1 MVPIFERKRK
11 GFWLLSVFVVTGFLF
26 LSFGSCKFS
35 TQERIEETR
44 EVMGSY
50 ATITLFS
57 DEETGNEAINAAF
70 DRIKE
75 IEDIA
80 SVYDENSEASFLNKN
95 GYLDDPSPDFLNL
108 INNSIEYYNITGGS
122 FDITVQPLLDL
133 WSAGELWKETPEVQ
147 AQRIEETFPV
157 IGSDKII
164 VSDDGIE
171 FSVDGMAI
179 TFGGIAQGYA
189 VDEAIKI
196 IKGFG
201 IKQALVNISG
211 DIYAMGIEPDGDKW
225 AVELENPD
233 RSGDADTGIEPL
245 PAFIF
250 TDKAVTTSGN
260 YYRYYD
266 PEGEVGHIM
275 DPRTGYTAGSCISS
289 TVIANTCIDADVL
302 ATTVF
307 VLGPEDG
314 MDLVESLDG
323 VEAFIIDSDR
333 NLYSSSGLSE
343 YIN

>member
-1 MVPIFERKRK
+1 MPIFKK
-11 GFWLLSVFVVTGFLF
+11 KIKVLYLLNVFLIAGFLLLSF
-26 LSFGSCKFS
+26 SSCKFS
-35 TQERIEETR
+35 TIKEIEETR

-50 ATITLFS
+50 ATIIVFS

-70 DRIKE
+70 NRIKE

-80 SVYDENSEASFLNKN
+80 SIFDEESEASFLNKN
-95 GYLDDPSPDFLNL
+95 GYLDNPSQDFLNL
-108 INNSIEYYNITGGS
+108 INSSIEYYNITGGV

-133 WSAGELWKETPEVQ
+133 LSVGELWKEDPEVQ

-164 VSDDGIE
+164 ISDDRIE
-171 FSVDGMAI
+171 FNVDGMAI

-189 VDEAIKI
+189 VDEAMKI

-211 DIYAMGIEPDGDKW
+211 DIYSMGVKPGNEKW
-225 AVELENPD
+225 TVELENPNTAT
-233 RSGDADTGIEPL
+233 STDTDMEPL
-245 PAFIF
+245 PTFVF

-275 DPRTGYTAGSCISS
+275 DPRTGYSADTCISS
-289 TVIANTCIDADVL
+289 TVIADTCIEADAL
-302 ATTVF
+302 ATSVF

-323 VEAFIIDSDR
+323 VEALIIDSDR
-333 NLYSSSGLSE
+333 NIYSSSGLSE
-343 YIN
+343 YIK

>member
-1 MVPIFERKRK
+1 VPIFKK
-11 GFWLLSVFVVTGFLF
+11 KIKVLCLLSVFLIAGFLL
-26 LSFGSCKFS
+26 LSSSSCKFS
-35 TQERIEETR
+35 TIDKFEETR

-50 ATITLFS
+50 ATITVFS
-57 DEETGNEAINAAF
+57 DEETGSEAINAAF

-80 SVYDENSEASFLNKN
+80 SIYDENSEASFLNAN

-108 INNSIEYYNITGGS
+108 INSSIEYYNTTGGV

-133 WSAGELWKETPEVQ
+133 WSVGELWKESPEVQ

-164 VSDDGIE
+164 ISDDRIE
-171 FSVDGMAI
+171 FSADGMAI

-189 VDEAIKI
+189 VDEAMKI
-196 IKGFG
+196 IKGLG

-211 DIYAMGIEPDGDKW
+211 DIYAMGVKPDGEKW
-225 AVELENPD
+225 TVELENPNTPT
-233 RSGDADTGIEPL
+233 STDTDMEPL
-245 PAFIF
+245 PTFVFA
-250 TDKAVTTSGN
+250 DKAVTTSGN

-275 DPRTGYTAGSCISS
+275 DPRTGYSANTCISS
-289 TVIANTCIDADVL
+289 TVIANSCIEADAL
-302 ATTVF
+302 ATSVF
-307 VLGPEDG
+307 VLGPQDG

-323 VEAFIIDSDR
+323 VEALIIDADR
-333 NLYSSSGLSE
+333 NIYSSSGLSE
-343 YIN
+343 YIK

>member
-1 MVPIFERKRK
+1 MPIFKK
-11 GFWLLSVFVVTGFLF
+11 KKMVIWLFSVFAVTAFLLLSF
-26 LSFGSCKFS
+26 SSCKFS
-35 TQERIEETR
+35 TIDKVEETR

-50 ATITLFS
+50 ATITVFS
-57 DEETGNEAINAAF
+57 DEETGKEAITAAF

-108 INNSIEYYNITGGS
+108 INSSIEYYNITGGS

-133 WSAGELWKETPEVQ
+133 WSTGELWKETPEVQ
-147 AQRIEETFPV
+147 AQRIEETLPV

-164 VSDDGIE
+164 VSDDRIG

-211 DIYAMGIEPDGDKW
+211 DLYAMGIKPDGEKW

-233 RSGDADTGIEPL
+233 KSGDADTEIEPL
-245 PAFIF
+245 PAFVF
-250 TDKAVTTSGN
+250 KDKAVTTSGN

-275 DPRTGYTAGSCISS
+275 DPRTGYSAGSCISS
-289 TVIANTCIDADVL
+289 TVIADACIDADVL
-302 ATTVF
+302 ATAVF

-323 VEAFIIDSDR
+323 VEALIIDSDR

>member
-1 MVPIFERKRK
+1 MLFFKNKTKAIC
-11 GFWLLSVFVVTGFLF
+11 LLSIFLIAGFLL
-26 LSFGSCKFS
+26 LSFSSCKFS
-35 TQERIEETR
+35 TIKRVEETR

-50 ATITLFS
+50 ATIIVFS

-80 SVYDENSEASFLNKN
+80 SIFDENSEASFLNKN
-95 GYLDDPSPDFLNL
+95 GYLDNPSQDFLNL
-108 INNSIEYYNITGGS
+108 INSSIEYYNITGGC

-133 WSAGELWKETPEVQ
+133 WSVGELWKESPEVQ
-147 AQRIEETFPV
+147 AQRIEETFPA

-164 VSDDGIE
+164 ISDDRIE

-189 VDEAIKI
+189 VDEAMKI
-196 IKGFG
+196 IKGFE

-211 DIYAMGIEPDGDKW
+211 DIYAMGVKPDNEKW
-225 AVELENPD
+225 TVELENPNTPT
-233 RSGDADTGIEPL
+233 STDTDMEPL
-245 PAFIF
+245 PTFVFA
-250 TDKAVTTSGN
+250 DKAVTTSGN

-275 DPRTGYTAGSCISS
+275 DPRTGYSANTCISS
-289 TVIANTCIDADVL
+289 TVIADTCIKADAL
-302 ATTVF
+302 ATSVF

-323 VEAFIIDSDR
+323 VEALIIDSDK
-333 NLYSSSGLSE
+333 NIYSSSGLSE
-343 YIN
+343 YIK

>member
-1 MVPIFERKRK
+1 VPIFKK
-11 GFWLLSVFVVTGFLF
+11 KLKVLCLLDFFLIAGVLLLSF
-26 LSFGSCKFS
+26 SSCKFS
-35 TQERIEETR
+35 TIERIEETR

-50 ATITLFS
+50 ATITVFS

-80 SVYDENSEASFLNKN
+80 STFDENSEASFLNKN
-95 GYLDDPSPDFLNL
+95 GYLDNPSPDFLSL
-108 INNSIEYYNITGGS
+108 INSSIEYYNITGGC

-133 WSAGELWKETPEVQ
+133 WSVGELWKESPEVQ

-164 VSDDGIE
+164 ISDDRIE

-189 VDEAIKI
+189 VDEAMKI
-196 IKGFG
+196 IKGFR

-211 DIYAMGIEPDGDKW
+211 DLYAMGVKPDGEKW
-225 AVELENPD
+225 TVELENPNTPT
-233 RSGDADTGIEPL
+233 STDTNMEPL
-245 PAFIF
+245 PIF
-250 TDKAVTTSGN
+250 VFADKAVTTSGN

-275 DPRTGYTAGSCISS
+275 DPRTGYSANTSISS
-289 TVIANTCIDADVL
+289 TVIANTCIEADAL
-302 ATTVF
+302 ATSVF
-307 VLGPEDG
+307 VLGPQDG
-314 MDLVESLDG
+314 MDLVESLEG
-323 VEAFIIDSDR
+323 VEALIIDSDR
-333 NLYSSSGLSE
+333 NIYSSSGLSE
-343 YIN
+343 YIK